1 MQGKN
6 DAKPKEWITAAAS
19 RDTAPRI
26 GLIPSSYRGG
36 EEMDGRKI
44 RALAKP
50 AGVTEPLSDA
60 QWEDMLQ
67 LAVELGGGRRGGLA
81 TAVGREDWV
90 VIKVNLRDCAEGA
103 STDPRL
109 VGGVLR
115 HLASRGLGR
124 RFTIVE
130 RTPCRSFDALGYRT
144 LVRSL
149 ASRHPKL
156 QFELV
161 DLADAPSIEATVE
174 GRPAASSNPRGEY
187 RVPRLLREC
196 DRVIS
201 MAPLGPSLSMMNYL
215 SFAPNASESGE
226 AALDLFSFH
235 PADYA
240 IVSGA
245 KGRNVVIAGS
255 NALAVDAVS
264 TALQGVDPTTI
275 RHLDLAVKRGY
286 GTNEAYSI
294 WTRGTEIDEVKSEFG
309 KQ

>member
-1 MQGKN
+1 MQSTN

-44 RALAKP
+44 RSLAKP
-50 AGVTEPLSDA
+50 AGVTEPLSDG

-130 RTPCRSFDALGYRT
+130 RTPCRSFDELGYGT
-144 LVRSL
+144 MVRSL

-174 GRPAASSNPRGEY
+174 GRPAASGNPRGEY

-215 SFAPNASESGE
+215 SFAPNPSESGE
-226 AALDLFSFH
+226 VALDLFSFH

-240 IVSGA
+240 ILGGTR
-245 KGRNVVIAGS
+245 GRNVVIAGS
-255 NALAVDAVS
+255 NALAVDAVG
-264 TALQGVDPTTI
+264 TALQGIDPTTI

-294 WTRGTEIDEVKSEFG
+294 WTRGAEIDEVKDEFG

>member
-1 MQGKN
+1 MQSTN
-6 DAKPKEWITAAAS
+6 DAKPREWITAAAS

-44 RALAKP
+44 RSLVKP
-50 AGVTEPLSDA
+50 VGVAEPLSDA
-60 QWEDMLQ
+60 QWNDMLQ

-90 VIKVNLRDCAEGA
+90 VIKVNLRDCALGA
-103 STDPRL
+103 FTHPRF
-109 VGGVLR
+109 VDSVLR

-124 RFTIVE
+124 RFSVVE
-130 RTPCRSFDALGYRT
+130 RAPCRSFDALGYSAM
-144 LVRSL
+144 VRSL
-149 ASRHPKL
+149 ASRYPKL

-174 GRPAASSNPRGEY
+174 GRAAASNNPRGEY
-187 RVPRLLREC
+187 RVARLLREC

-201 MAPLGPSLSMMNYL
+201 MAPLGPLLSMMNYL
-215 SFAPNASESGE
+215 GFAPDGSASGE
-226 AALDLFSFH
+226 VALDLFSFH

-240 IVSGA
+240 IVSGGR
-245 KGRNVVIAGS
+245 GRNVIVAGS

-264 TALQGVDPTTI
+264 SALQGIDPTTV

-286 GTNEAYSI
+286 GTDDAYSI
-294 WTRGTEIDEVKSEFG
+294 WTRGTEIDEVKAEFG